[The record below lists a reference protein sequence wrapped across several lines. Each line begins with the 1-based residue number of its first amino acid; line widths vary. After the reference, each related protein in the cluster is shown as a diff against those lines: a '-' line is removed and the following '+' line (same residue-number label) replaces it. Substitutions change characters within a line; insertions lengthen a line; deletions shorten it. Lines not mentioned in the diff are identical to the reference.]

1 MWRRIEVLK
10 GVFGDDEVASRDV
23 WRRTRKRKE
32 GEGGEG
38 RAGGGKGS
46 GSIVGI
52 KYMCRC

>member
-1 MWRRIEVLK
+1 MLK
-10 GVFGDDEVASRDV
+10 GVFGNDEVASRDV
-23 WRRTRKRKE
+23 SRREGERGMRKRKE